1 MRRKTLNIA
10 FFILFLLSMINLT
23 AAANTDSAGN
33 VFISDTTPAPQTIER
48 DLYWAGRNRVFDG
61 YQIEKS
67 FLAAGR
73 DITVNESTIGGS
85 FRAAVYSLILN
96 GVDVND
102 NITAAGYNLQASGVT
117 AGGVYLAGS
126 SLYFNGTA
134 DSVNLFGNK
143 VTLDGEIHGDANIYA
158 DKIVFGDNLV
168 IDGTLT
174 VHSGSEPVLPS
185 GAKAGDFVF
194 IRTESAT
201 KINVNID
208 SNGAHIGVKESEPIN
223 TPAPTSEGT
232 NPEPVQPKSS
242 FNFGSFL
249 RGLFGNLML
258 AALLCLLLGAEEL
271 GKPGKMLLKR
281 PLPMLGTGFAGIFVI
296 PGLILTLLFI
306 GIGFPSA
313 GLLGLLFVLVCIYAL
328 IFAGMTLANTL
339 MPRFTN
345 NKVLKN
351 EWICSLI
358 GALVFWLL
366 RKIPVFGF
374 LLQTAALIYTL
385 GYFLQTIFLRLKGSK
400 PRKTA
405 GKPVA
410 ETPQTEALEPFDETP
425 QTDTLEPVES
435 LRNAD
440 ADTAADEDPLEPPA
454 QNTEEGAAAEQN

>member
-10 FFILFLLSMINLT
+10 FLILVLLSMISLT
-23 AAANTDSAGN
+23 AAAQTDSAGN
-33 VFISDTTPAPQTIER
+33 VFISDSTSVPQATER
-48 DLYWAGRNRVFDG
+48 DLYWAGRNRVFDD
-61 YQIEKS
+61 YQIGKS
-67 FLAAGR
+67 FLAVGR

-85 FRAAVYSLILN
+85 LRAAAYSLILN

-117 AGGVYLAGS
+117 AGGVYFAGS

-143 VTLDGEIHGDANIYA
+143 VTLDGDIHGDANIYA
-158 DKIVFGDNLV
+158 DKIVFGENLI

-174 VHSGSEPVLPS
+174 VHSGSEPALPS

-208 SNGAHIGVKESEPIN
+208 SNGAHIGVKDSEPTNI
-223 TPAPTSEGT
+223 PAPTSGGT

-242 FNFGSFL
+242 PDFGSFL
-249 RGLFGNLML
+249 RGLFGNLLL

-271 GKPGKMLLKR
+271 GKPGKMLLER

-313 GLLGLLFVLVCIYAL
+313 GLLGILFAVVCIYAL

-339 MPRFTN
+339 VPRFTN

-351 EWICSLI
+351 EWVCSLI

-385 GYFLQTIFLRLKGSK
+385 GYFLQTIFLRLRSSST
-400 PRKTA
+400 RKA
-405 GKPVA
+405 AEKPV
-410 ETPQTEALEPFDETP
+410 DETP
-425 QTDTLEPVES
+425 QTDDLEPVES
-435 LRNAD
+435 LKDAD
-440 ADTAADEDPLEPPA
+440 ADAAPD
-454 QNTEEGAAAEQN
+454 TEN